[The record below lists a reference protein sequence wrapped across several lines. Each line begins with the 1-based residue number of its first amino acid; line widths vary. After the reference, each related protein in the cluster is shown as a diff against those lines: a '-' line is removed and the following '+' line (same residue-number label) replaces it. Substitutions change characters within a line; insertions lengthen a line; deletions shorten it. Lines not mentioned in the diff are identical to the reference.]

1 MLRHIHRGSKHVF
14 HRVAASVPVRSSRNF
29 HDDEDSRFSASCTNV
44 YELAKNYD
52 GNVDM
57 NSFLTRLEKRGILR
71 DDPRI
76 TDVITSKRDHGIVAS
91 SEQFKTAI
99 TRNTYVYENA
109 FAHSNVIPDFERF
122 SKNINEIYRECAHVK
137 SGKMADY
144 IPELAKQNPD
154 HFGLSICTVDGQ
166 RINVGDTDV
175 EFCVQSC
182 SKPIS
187 YCIALEEHGYQNVHN
202 HVGREPSGIRFNALQ
217 LNEKGLPH
225 NPLIN
230 SGAIAICSL
239 IKNQLNAADRFGF
252 IQDMWKNL
260 SGGRPLGYSNPV
272 YLSERATGD
281 RNYALAYFMR
291 ENGAFP
297 ENVTNIND
305 VLEFYFQCCSL
316 MITSNTLSIIAATL
330 ANGGVCPL
338 TGIQVFSTG
347 TVKNCLSMMYSCGM
361 YDYSGE
367 FAFTIGLPAKSGVA
381 GGVFTI
387 VPNVMGI
394 CTFSPPLD
402 KYGNSVKGVN
412 FCKKLVDKYNF
423 HLFTNSETSTKENPL
438 RTKPRD
444 GENLKDVIELSALG
458 DVSALRE
465 IHIKGD
471 LFDATN
477 YDLRTALHVA
487 SSNGHLDVVRYLCEE
502 KGVCLNQQDR
512 WNRTPLDDALM
523 AGHNDVSDY
532 LISRGGREAKD
543 EQ

>member
-1 MLRHIHRGSKHVF
+1 MLRHMRRAGKQCF
-14 HRVAASVPVRSSRNF
+14 HRVVANIPVRY
-29 HDDEDSRFSASCTNV
+29 HHDEDECTRFSIACTKIYSV
-44 YELAKNYD
+44 AKNYD

-57 NSFLTRLEKRGILR
+57 NAFLNSLEKRGILR

-76 TDVITSKRDHGIVAS
+76 TDVIASKRNHGIMAS

-99 TRNTYVYENA
+99 TRNTYIYENA
-109 FAHSNVIPDFERF
+109 FNNSNVIPDFTRF
-122 SKNINEIYRECAHVK
+122 GKNIGEIYRECEHAK
-137 SGKMADY
+137 GGTMADY
-144 IPELAKQNPD
+144 IPQLALQNPD

-166 RINVGDTDV
+166 RLNYGDTDV

-187 YCIALEEHGYQNVHN
+187 YCLALEEHGYQNVHN

-230 SGAIAICSL
+230 SGAIVICSL

-260 SGGRPLGYSNPV
+260 SGGRSLGYSNPV

-291 ENGAFP
+291 EKGAFP
-297 ENVTNIND
+297 KEVTNIND

-316 MITSNTLSIIAATL
+316 MITSDTLSIIAATL

-387 VPNVMGI
+387 VPNVMGM
-394 CTFSPPLD
+394 CTFSPCLD
-402 KYGNSVKGVN
+402 KYGNSVRGVT
-412 FCKKLVDKYNF
+412 FCKKLVEKYNF
-423 HLFTNSETSTKENPL
+423 HLFTNSDTSTKENPV

-444 GENLKDVIELSALG
+444 GDCLKDVIELAALG
-458 DVSALRE
+458 DVSALKE
-465 IHIKGD
+465 INVKGD
-471 LFDATN
+471 LFDSVN
-477 YDLRTALHVA
+477 YDLRCALHVSA
-487 SSNGHLDVVRYLCEE
+487 ANGHLDVVRYLCEE
-502 KGVCLNQQDR
+502 RGVCLNQLDR
-512 WNRTPLDDALM
+512 WKRTPLDDALM
-523 AGHNDVSDY
+523 SNHKDVSDY
-532 LISRGGREAKD
+532 LISRGGRKSE
-543 EQ
+543 EE